1 MLAKFTRT
9 IVTQTNLHNT
19 KTAIFAILC
28 SFFVPEALPVFAQSG
43 GSTIDEKP
51 STQLAQAKK
60 RKKKK
65 KKRKKKSDDAGQG
78 VAPIEGDSPEPA
90 ESGAPASVHGAQES
104 PGLYKWHVSLLSD
117 FKIVNQQTGDA
128 KSGSGN
134 YDLDALGL
142 YVIGESL
149 EIGGGMVFKEKTE
162 KYKTSSNKTT
172 SYLLKLKGIY
182 NFGNIHSDSSVFF
195 TGLSLGFGSNSVK
208 IEGDEVDSSES
219 KSSITQFGLGLGMH
233 WFVDSNVAFT
243 AEFSYDTG
251 TLKGDGGGD
260 PTKFSEIHIAKMGF
274 SLFL

>member
-1 MLAKFTRT
+1 MSAKSTRT
-9 IVTQTNLHNT
+9 VVTQMNLHKT
-19 KTAIFAILC
+19 KTAILAIVC
-28 SFFVPEALPVFAQSG
+28 GFTIPEALPAFGQSA
-43 GSTIDEKP
+43 GSTINEKP
-51 STQLAQAKK
+51 SIQLAQAKK

-65 KKRKKKSDDAGQG
+65 KKRKKKSDDGSQG
-78 VAPIEGDSPEPA
+78 VAPIEGESSAPA
-90 ESGAPASVHGAQES
+90 EGSAPASVHGEQES

-117 FKIVNQQTGDA
+117 FKIVSEQTGDA

-149 EIGGGMVFKEKTE
+149 EIGGGLVFKEKTE
-162 KYKTSSNKTT
+162 KYEDSSNKTT
-172 SYLLKLKGIY
+172 SYLLKLKGVY

-208 IEGDEVDSSES
+208 IGEGDEV